1 VTGNDNQA
9 LKVSDVMARWK
20 CSRKSVLDAIKAKR
34 LHAFKV
40 GNSHWRI
47 SLDEITRYEEVQAS

>member
-1 VTGNDNQA
+1 M
-9 LKVSDVMARWK
+9 KRWN
-20 CSRKSVLDAIKAKR
+20 CSRKTVLDAIKAKR

-47 SLDEITRYEEVQAS
+47 SLDEVSRYEKEKAA